1 MPRYFFHLH
10 HGVRALPDPEGSECA
25 NADAAVAQGVRTVL
39 EMLAD
44 DVRQGR
50 VDLGWRMTIEDASGR
65 AVKAFTFAEIFG
77 GAHLTPSP
85 GPPLRQ

>member
-10 HGVRALPDPEGSECA
+10 RGAKAMPDPEGVACDDD
-25 NADAAVAQGVRTVL
+25 DAAIAFGVRTVL

-50 VDLGWRMTIEDASGR
+50 VDLGWRIRIEDGAGR
-65 AVKAFTFAEIFG
+65 EVDAFDFADIFG
-77 GAHLTPSP
+77 GAHLNRQP
-85 GPPLRQ
+85 GPRLRQ